1 MTELPDLHDATLQS
15 IHLDWVVGTV
25 SISLQVGP
33 AASDG
38 GEIRAEGVTNFVYP
52 RLMPWG
58 PSTSVNHLSTE
69 EVPDGRVIAMEMQSG
84 DQIEICCRTAA
95 YVVVSSDV

>member
-33 AASDG
+33 TALNRC
-38 GEIRAEGVTNFVYP
+38 EIRAEGVTNFIYP

-58 PSTSVNHLSTE
+58 PSTSVNHVSTE
-69 EVPDGRVIAMEMQSG
+69 EVAGGRVIAMEMQSG
-84 DQIEICCRTAA
+84 DQIEICCTTAG